1 MLKWYKDLVVSL
13 FLCTFASETYNS
25 VGDNTKKQ
33 LDMNPTELKSLTIG
47 DLVSY
52 NGTPIKVENIHGD
65 CINYS
70 SDIPYVQE
78 ESFIDFADVK
88 PITLTLEILE
98 RNRFELRDGFLYH
111 RIDDKPYHYD
121 FKLKNGG
128 VFTSEGYTLECG
140 IYHLTIRYVHELQN
154 VLRLCDLNDL
164 ADNFKLEE

>member
-1 MLKWYKDLVVSL
+1 
-13 FLCTFASETYNS
+13 
-25 VGDNTKKQ
+25 
-33 LDMNPTELKSLTIG
+33 MNPAELKSLTIG

-52 NGTPIKVENIHGD
+52 NGTTIKVENINGD

-70 SDIPYVQE
+70 PDIPYVQE

-154 VLRLCDLNDL
+154 VLRLCGLNNL

>member
-1 MLKWYKDLVVSL
+1 VTTL
-13 FLCTFASETYNS
+13 
-25 VGDNTKKQ
+25 KKQ
-33 LDMNPTELKSLTIG
+33 FDMNPAELKSLTIG
-47 DLVSY
+47 DLVFY

-70 SDIPYVQE
+70 PDIPYVQE
-78 ESFIDFADVK
+78 EFFIDIADVK

-111 RIDDKPYHYD
+111 RIDDKPHHYD

-154 VLRLCDLNDL
+154 ALRLCGLNDL
-164 ADNFKLEE
+164 SDDFKLEE